1 STARDAAQLHDRL
14 DQLSL
19 LLERSQRPS
28 QQAELT
34 SFLSDISRKIDA
46 LDHGA
51 VNDGLAERL
60 DTLSRRIE
68 DLDYRYS
75 QPQPVAGFSDSAF
88 SRLEERLGTIA
99 ARLDESAHAAPADS
113 RALASLE
120 NQISH
125 LSSLI
130 SQP

>member
-1 STARDAAQLHDRL
+1 MSLSTARDAARLHERL

-46 LDHGA
+46 LDHGV

-75 QPQPVAGFSDSAF
+75 QPQAHPGSAKAPF
-88 SRLEERLGTIA
+88 RVWKSG
-99 ARLDESAHAAPADS
+99 SAILPPAWT
-113 RALASLE
+113 RPPTPRPPTAMRWPASKTRSP
-120 NQISH
+120 IS
-125 LSSLI
+125 
-130 SQP
+130 PR

>member
-1 STARDAAQLHDRL
+1 QLHERL

-60 DTLSRRIE
+60 DLLSRRIE

-75 QPQPVAGFSDSAF
+75 QPQPASDLSESAF
-88 SRLEERLGTIA
+88 SRLEERLGNIA
-99 ARLDESAHAAPADS
+99 A
-113 RALASLE
+113 
-120 NQISH
+120 
-125 LSSLI
+125 
-130 SQP
+130 